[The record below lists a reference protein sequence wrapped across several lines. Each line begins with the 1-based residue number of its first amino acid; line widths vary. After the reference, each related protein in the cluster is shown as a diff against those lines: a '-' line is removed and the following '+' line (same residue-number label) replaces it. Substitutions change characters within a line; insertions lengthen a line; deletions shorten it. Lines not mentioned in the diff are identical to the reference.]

1 MSDPLASTLAE
12 LRRRLEAERPA
23 APDGQETAGEAPA
36 QADLWQLSELE
47 LDRLMGRRLDE
58 VHRLLPPN
66 PDLPVAP
73 LSWPRRLR
81 RRLAL
86 WVQRL
91 LLLISGPQWHLNAL
105 FTELGLATYVRHRLR
120 EGREEEI
127 GERLAGLEEE
137 VALLRRRIEIGDAG
151 ERQGPSGR
159 E

>member
-12 LRRRLEAERPA
+12 LRRRLEAEGPGA
-23 APDGQETAGEAPA
+23 ADAAEPPGDGPE
-36 QADLWQLSELE
+36 QADLWQLSEME

-66 PDLPVAP
+66 PDLPVP
-73 LSWPRRLR
+73 PQSLPRRLR

-105 FTELGLATYVRHRLR
+105 FTELGLATYVRHRLQ
-120 EGREEEI
+120 EGREDELS
-127 GERLAGLEEE
+127 ERLAGLEEE
-137 VALLRRRIEIGDAG
+137 VALLRRRLDGGDG
-151 ERQGPSGR
+151 EG
-159 E
+159 

>member
-12 LRRRLEAERPA
+12 LRRRLEAELPEA
-23 APDGQETAGEAPA
+23 GAGEAA
-36 QADLWQLSELE
+36 DSGEGQADLWQLSEME

-66 PDLPVAP
+66 PDLPVP
-73 LSWPRRLR
+73 PQSLPRRLR

-105 FTELGLATYVRHRLR
+105 FTELGLATYVRHRLQ
-120 EGREEEI
+120 EGREDELS
-127 GERLAGLEEE
+127 ERLAGLEEE
-137 VALLRRRIEIGDAG
+137 VALLRRRVEGDAG
-151 ERQGPSGR
+151 E

>member
-12 LRRRLEAERPA
+12 LRRRLEAERPESADGA
-23 APDGQETAGEAPA
+23 ARDGEAAA
-36 QADLWQLSELE
+36 QADLWQLSEME

-58 VHRLLPPN
+58 VHRLLPPD
-66 PDLPVAP
+66 PDLPVPDQGWA
-73 LSWPRRLR
+73 RRMR

-120 EGREEEI
+120 EGREAELD
-127 GERLAGLEEE
+127 ERLAGLEEE
-137 VALLRRRIEIGDAG
+137 VALLRRRIEDA
-151 ERQGPSGR
+151 RDARRPQSGR

>member
-12 LRRRLEAERPA
+12 LRRRLEAETPGGADEPA
-23 APDGQETAGEAPA
+23 RAAGEAA
-36 QADLWQLSELE
+36 AETDLWQLSELE

-66 PDLPVAP
+66 PDLPVP
-73 LSWPRRLR
+73 PQSWPRRAR

-120 EGREEEI
+120 ESREDELS
-127 GERLAGLEEE
+127 ERIAALEEE
-137 VALLRRRIEIGDAG
+137 VALMRRRVGDG
-151 ERQGPSGR
+151 DPEG
-159 E
+159 